1 MDRKKSQ
8 RVRSK
13 IPHTPSRT
21 VSGLFP
27 LYKPWVDEKSECPA
41 CADLPLSEKHPVQVQ
56 VSFQFRFPR
65 SKRKRIRNKWAKQ
78 NRNFKTH
85 PSTFLVHL
93 QKPVFDALLS
103 LRNRKFDR
111 WQVT

>member
-1 MDRKKSQ
+1 MDRLKIAEGEE
-8 RVRSK
+8 VRFR
-13 IPHTPSRT
+13 ILPQEPSPAY
-21 VSGLFP
+21 FH
-27 LYKPWVDEKSECPA
+27 YKPWVDEKSECPA